1 MAKNVSKEMVVM
13 SRKTA
18 GIHHITA
25 IVGHPQENVDFY
37 AGVLG
42 LRLVKQTVNFDDP
55 GTYHL
60 YFGNEGGKPGTIIT
74 FFPWA
79 NVRQGKIGDGQVG
92 VTSYVVPK
100 GAMDFWE
107 QRLAKFGIPATKMER
122 FGEQYLE
129 FDDPHGLHLEI
140 VEREEGEK
148 NTWQAGEIKPDVAIK
163 GFGGATL
170 LSVRPDETAQLLEN
184 VMGLEKVGQEGDFI
198 RFQSSADIGNVID
211 LKLTTIGRGQMG
223 VGTVHH
229 IAWRA
234 KDDEDQLEWQ
244 KYVADSGYG
253 VTAVRDRNYFNA
265 IYFKE
270 HGEILF
276 EIATDPP
283 GFAHDE
289 SLETMGE
296 KLMLP
301 EQYET
306 HRDQIERALIPFEVR
321 ELD

>member
-1 MAKNVSKEMVVM
+1 MK
-13 SRKTA
+13 KTA

-42 LRLVKQTVNFDDP
+42 LRLVKKTVNFDDP

-60 YFGNEGGKPGTIIT
+60 YFGDGGGKPGTIIT

-79 NVRQGKIGDGQVG
+79 NAYQGKIGAGQVG
-92 VTSYVVPK
+92 VTSYVVPT
-100 GAMDFWE
+100 GALSFWE
-107 QRLAKFGIPATKMER
+107 ERLGKFNITFTKEAR
-122 FGEQYLE
+122 FGETYLLFE
-129 FDDPHGLHLEI
+129 DPHGLQLEL
-140 VEREEGEK
+140 VEREQGEL
-148 NTWQAGEIKPDVAIK
+148 NHFEFGGITPAVAIK

-170 LSVRPDETAQLLEN
+170 LSARPDQTAKTLEE
-184 VMGLEKVGQEGDFI
+184 VMGLEKVGEEGDLI
-198 RFQSSADIGNVID
+198 RFRSSSDIGNIID
-211 LKLTTIGRGQMG
+211 VKATPLGRGQMG

-234 KDDEDQLEWQ
+234 EDDQDHVEWQ
-244 KYVADSGYG
+244 EHVRNHGFG
-253 VTAVRDRNYFNA
+253 VTEVKDRNYFNA
-265 IYFKE
+265 LYFRE

-289 SLETMGE
+289 TPETMGE
-296 KLMLP
+296 NLMLP

-306 HRDQIERALIPFEVR
+306 RREQLVESLIPIEVR
-321 ELD
+321 PLD

>member
-1 MAKNVSKEMVVM
+1 MK
-13 SRKTA
+13 KTA

-42 LRLVKQTVNFDDP
+42 LRMVKKTVNFDDP

-60 YFGNEGGKPGTIIT
+60 YFGNGAGKPGTIIT

-79 NVRQGKIGDGQVG
+79 NAYQGKIGAGQVG
-92 VTSYVVPK
+92 VTSYVVPT
-100 GAMDFWE
+100 GALSFWE
-107 QRLAKFGIPATKMER
+107 ERLKGFNIPFRKEER
-122 FGEQYLE
+122 FGESYVE
-129 FDDPHGLHLEI
+129 FEDPHGLQLEL
-140 VEREEGEK
+140 VERDGGEL
-148 NTWQAGEIKPDVAIK
+148 NTWEFGGITPAVAIK

-170 LSVRPDETAQLLEN
+170 LSARPEQTAKTLEE
-184 VMGLEKVGQEGDFI
+184 VMGLEKVGEEGDLM
-198 RFQSSADIGNVID
+198 RFRSYSDIGNVID
-211 LKLTTIGRGQMG
+211 VKATPLGRGQMG

-234 KDDEDQLEWQ
+234 EDDQDHLDWQ
-244 KYVADSGYG
+244 EHVRNHGYS
-253 VTAVRDRNYFNA
+253 VTEVKDRNYFNA
-265 IYFKE
+265 LYFRE

-289 SLETMGE
+289 TLETMGE

-301 EQYET
+301 EQYES
-306 HRDQIERALIPFEVR
+306 HREQLVESLIPIEVR
-321 ELD
+321 PLD